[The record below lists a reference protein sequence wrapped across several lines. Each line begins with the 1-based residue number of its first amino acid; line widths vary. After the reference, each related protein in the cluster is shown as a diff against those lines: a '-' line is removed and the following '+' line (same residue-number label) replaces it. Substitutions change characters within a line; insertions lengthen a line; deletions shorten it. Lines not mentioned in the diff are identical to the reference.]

1 MKKNAAKANIK
12 KNAGKAPTKETVDT
26 PLSECQAENPLEC
39 RFHGLKALGQ
49 MLPAILGNN
58 GYYGT
63 AVTDK
68 LQGNKGYEFRINGT
82 FHMPNYFASHIAE
95 AFEKMGYS
103 CAYQGKVD
111 GGGHSFIVKKAKG
124 KKKPTLQPA
133 EANNDEVDL
142 LDDELADL
150 DDLAKEVLKDK
161 EAKSNH
167 NPFEGI
173 DITEEDIA
181 KAKKEQEEQ
190 GDGEITDEEIKDY
203 LTQGGVLFSGMSN
216 AENTI
221 STWKNYAT
229 KGEDKGHKIS
239 IISGIVNALIS
250 KMGADNKISK
260 ALQNQLDNVDG
271 KTTKPTN
278 ETASDEGIDLSEL
291 DEIVKEKESE
301 NSPSFTDDELLD
313 FVNKVGWHKSFEAKE
328 GYTEEISKGTIEG
341 KPLSQ
346 GHILA
351 LKNAVLK
358 VPTHPVSL
366 AIVKTLNKLKS
377 EKPQEE
383 TEQKPS
389 FTDAELK
396 DFMEKNSWPSFP
408 ETYKEMILKGT
419 MNGNPLHDSQIK
431 ALEKSVVTAP
441 LHPVALAITKTLN
454 KIPGWK
460 GMPKKAG
467 IFDGGE
473 ATEDT
478 MKGIVEEMVS
488 NIEGAP
494 NVTVSYVKE
503 DLDGT
508 HKYVTV
514 MIDKPTG
521 IGEIEEKDVFGV
533 VASKVGKF
541 GLLAT
546 QFVKGKYGKAQFHV
560 ELWPKKPDASKE
572 NANKGNT
579 VSVNGVDE
587 SLMKPLEHDESKFP
601 KKLTQAKLDEAIAH
615 GKKAGGHGG
624 LHTTI
629 IEIDGKKYV
638 CKSGSGK
645 KSNIIHNGYNA
656 DMAYRAGGVYA
667 PDAKLYE
674 FGDGKTYKLSEFVGG
689 KRLIDVWKTAD
700 DAKREEIRKELLKG
714 FPLDVLF
721 SNYDVLGTSPEES
734 QTVTITGPDGK
745 KQKTH
750 VAFDNIILG
759 DDGHAY
765 RIDNDGAFAMT
776 GTGGHKTSGGAS
788 FTTPVKAESWEN
800 WDEREWIDDFRTM
813 RRNEKNLGIFDRYST
828 ADIFLSA
835 GNINLDKVVGS
846 LPSQLQKALSK
857 PLFEMKQMTF
867 RAVNMALGG
876 YKNNDFVSLA
886 LDASY
891 EASKKKLREQCKLN
905 ISWNDS
911 GFGQYKKHWGN
922 YQPQEFNEPEP
933 VPPQNPTTVLD
944 NKLKNAAYTGD
955 QIGEIILNAAK
966 TINHHG
972 GIKQVDKNGNVLG
985 NGTAKEKPDY
995 DPNAGKIA
1003 EWEKIDRDKLAELA
1017 KTDENAKT
1025 LLGLYDTIA
1034 YSKEN
1039 GWKKPIGE
1047 VPTGLTIKSK
1057 LNADYKSPTEQ
1068 KILDDMAGAIA
1079 EFKEQEKVYKKKLLE
1094 YEKRKSAHKEKEE
1107 AKALAAGGSPY
1118 HNFHDFANAF
1128 MEEGI
1133 NTDGIAHTVKT
1144 NGIAPIENSMASQKG
1159 CSYAPDAVKWK
1170 VREMM
1175 ALGYT
1180 PEQIMDMAK
1189 NDKLYNGTYYIN
1201 CINKVLIPNKENWDR
1216 DMNSQAIYL
1225 GLNMVKMENEHSDLY
1240 DKKSGVVF
1248 LNRNIDNT
1256 PGGLTIAEQKL
1267 YKSSTETG
1275 WVGPHIDSAAD
1286 CMQFEKN
1293 NWSGSKKQ
1301 VYAVPLSRIVCCA
1314 NNDKKT
1320 GGEYGYNGEQEYVG
1334 NLYMLPCWVYHS
1346 SNNLTWKNAIDEA
1359 KKSTG
1364 MQEFL
1369 KKLASRL
1376 AAFNTLEK

>member
-26 PLSECQAENPLEC
+26 PLSECRAENPLEC
-39 RFHGLKALGQ
+39 RFHGLKALDQ

-58 GYYGT
+58 GYYGV

-68 LQGNKGYEFRINGT
+68 LQGNKGYEFRIDGT

-103 CAYQGKVD
+103 CAYQGKID

-124 KKKPTLQPA
+124 KKKPAPQPA
-133 EANNDEVDL
+133 EASNDEVDL
-142 LDDELADL
+142 LDDELSDL
-150 DDLAKEVLKDK
+150 DDIVEEGLKDK
-161 EAKSNH
+161 EAKSQK
-167 NPFEGI
+167 NPF
-173 DITEEDIA
+173 
-181 KAKKEQEEQ
+181 
-190 GDGEITDEEIKDY
+190 
-203 LTQGGVLFSGMSN
+203 
-216 AENTI
+216 
-221 STWKNYAT
+221 
-229 KGEDKGHKIS
+229 
-239 IISGIVNALIS
+239 
-250 KMGADNKISK
+250 
-260 ALQNQLDNVDG
+260 
-271 KTTKPTN
+271 
-278 ETASDEGIDLSEL
+278 EGIDLSEL

-313 FVNKVGWHKSFEAKE
+313 FVNKVGWHKGFEAKE
-328 GYTEEISKGTIEG
+328 EYTEEISKGTING
-341 KPLSQ
+341 YPISKLQ
-346 GHILA
+346 IDA
-351 LKNAVLK
+351 LENAVLK
-358 VPTHPVSL
+358 VPTHPVSM
-366 AIVKTLNKLKS
+366 AIVETLNKLKS

-383 TEQKPS
+383 TEQEPP
-389 FTDAELK
+389 FTDAQLK

-431 ALEKSVVTAP
+431 ALEKSVATAP
-441 LHPVALAITKTLN
+441 LHPVAVAITKTLN

-460 GMPKKAG
+460 DNQKKSAAHG
-467 IFDGGE
+467 ENIEGKLAAIFDGGE

-494 NVTVSYVKE
+494 NVNVSQVKE

-541 GLLAT
+541 GLQAT

-560 ELWPKKPDASKE
+560 ELWPKKQDALKE

-579 VSVNGVDE
+579 VSVDGVDE

-745 KQKTH
+745 KQNTH

-911 GFGQYKKHWGN
+911 GFGQFKKHWGN

-1144 NGIAPIENSMASQKG
+1144 NGIAPIEDSMASQKG
-1159 CSYAPDAVKWK
+1159 SSYSPDAVKWK

-1180 PEQIMDMAK
+1180 PEQILDMAK
-1189 NDKLYNGTYYIN
+1189 NDKLYNGSYYIN

-1256 PGGLTIAEQKL
+1256 PDGLTIAEQKL

-1293 NWSGSKKQ
+1293 SWSGSKKQ

-1314 NNDKKT
+1314 NNDKKM

-1376 AAFNTLEK
+1376 ATFNTLEK